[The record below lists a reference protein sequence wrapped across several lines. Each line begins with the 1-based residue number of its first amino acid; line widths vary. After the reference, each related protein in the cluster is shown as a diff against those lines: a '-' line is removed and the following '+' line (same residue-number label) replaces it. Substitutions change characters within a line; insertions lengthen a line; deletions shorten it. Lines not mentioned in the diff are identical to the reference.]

1 MIFGASGDD
10 VLLGAQGD
18 DHVTGGSGNDKLNSG
33 LGDDTLKGDRG
44 ADDYILSSGED
55 VYESFSIDENDQ
67 LVVGKGVDLS
77 FKQVGESLLIKG
89 VAIHTTLLDVEKD
102 DFLAADCIDYI

>member
-1 MIFGASGDD
+1 
-10 VLLGAQGD
+10 VLLGGAGD
-18 DHVTGGSGNDKLNSG
+18 DQVTGGNGNDKLNGG

-67 LVVGKGVDLS
+67 LVVGEGVDLS
-77 FKQVGESLLIKG
+77 FQQVGDNLLIKG
-89 VAIHTTLLDVEKD
+89 IAIHTTLLDVDKD
-102 DFLAADCIDYI
+102 EFLAADCIDYI